1 MKKLKSLTGYDYYE
15 WANTLN
21 WKLIIFKYE
30 SCHYD
35 HSKKINIFKG
45 KEDKLSMNIPNLARK
60 VSKLSEVNIDGFI
73 YEYIAELLEKN
84 NMTKK
89 VNWMEN
95 WSYDILDQDGKS
107 VNNETLYDW

>member
-73 YEYIAELLEKN
+73 YEYIAELLE
-84 NMTKK
+84 
-89 VNWMEN
+89 N

>member
-15 WANTLN
+15 WSNTLN

-35 HSKKINIFKG
+35 HSKKINIFKER
-45 KEDKLSMNIPNLARK
+45 EDKLSKNIPNLERK

-73 YEYIAELLEKN
+73 YEYIEELLEEN
-84 NMTKK
+84 NME

-95 WSYDILDQDGKS
+95 WSYDILDQEGKL
-107 VNNETLYDW
+107 VDNKRLYNW